1 MSLKKISR
9 AIEALKNKDIN
20 QATAIFDSV
29 RNKLSKPHHLHAC
42 ALAYLQS
49 GRSLDAQKVLSKLL
63 AKVQPTPQLLSLSGD
78 INKSNGDLNSSI
90 VDYQRAC
97 KLSPSS
103 PELYYN
109 LALVLFENQELPKT
123 REVLKKALL
132 IRPTYMKASVLMGR
146 CLAAMDLF
154 NEAEEIFQKAI
165 EAEPNNF
172 LPYYRLG
179 RLYAYKGR
187 SKEANRSLKK
197 SLDLNPRLTPS
208 REAMILNSIYS
219 GNNHEASSLIQS
231 TLSYSPTNESIIS
244 IATDWMIENRQEDP
258 YRYYEKAWKKNPSR
272 QLFTNFINC
281 LISAKKYK
289 KAENLVN
296 EWKQNIG
303 KNSTWESAHL
313 KLMDAEDRP
322 DEVLKFVKLSKYRPK
337 HQIQEC
343 LAHFALGNYS
353 DSYSCAI
360 KLNNAEPRNQY
371 YLALLVTALRC
382 LDDKKYL
389 ELADYDKLILQSNL
403 DLYDQNAK
411 SQNERADLI
420 THLNSLHITDEA
432 PVQQSVKFGTQTPG
446 NLFAQSQHQEIHNLK
461 ASITKVSFPFFSNL
475 MSQGLAQ
482 THPVITNYPD
492 QPYFHASWSIR
503 TRQGGFHR
511 SHIHSKG
518 WYSSACYINV
528 PRVIDDSSN
537 AGYLQLGK
545 PPFKTKDE
553 LQPDFSVKPTSG
565 SLVLFPSYLW
575 HATQPYQGEG
585 DRLVVAFDIGASNQ
599 FV

>member
-1 MSLKKISR
+1 
-9 AIEALKNKDIN
+9 
-20 QATAIFDSV
+20 
-29 RNKLSKPHHLHAC
+29 
-42 ALAYLQS
+42 
-49 GRSLDAQKVLSKLL
+49 
-63 AKVQPTPQLLSLSGD
+63 
-78 INKSNGDLNSSI
+78 
-90 VDYQRAC
+90 
-97 KLSPSS
+97 
-103 PELYYN
+103 
-109 LALVLFENQELPKT
+109 
-123 REVLKKALL
+123 
-132 IRPTYMKASVLMGR
+132 
-146 CLAAMDLF
+146 MDLC
-154 NEAEEIFQKAI
+154 NKAEEIFQKAI

-179 RLYAYKGR
+179 RLYTYKGR
-187 SKEANRSLKK
+187 SKEANKSLKK
-197 SLDLNPRLTPS
+197 SLDLNPKLTPS

-219 GNNHEASSLIQS
+219 GNNQEASSLIQS
-231 TLSYSPTNESIIS
+231 ALSYSPTNESIIS

-281 LISAKKYK
+281 LISAKEYK
-289 KAENLVN
+289 KAGNLLN

-313 KLMDAEDRP
+313 KLMDAEGRS
-322 DEVLKFVKLSKYRPK
+322 DEVLNFVKLSKYRPK

-360 KLNNAEPRNQY
+360 KLNNTEPRNQY

-403 DLYDQNAK
+403 DLYGQNAK

-446 NLFAQSQHQEIHNLK
+446 NLFAQSQHQVIRNLK

-475 MSQGLAQ
+475 MSKGLAHS
-482 THPVITNYPD
+482 HPIITNYPD

-518 WYSSACYINV
+518 WYSSACYIDV

-537 AGYLQLGK
+537 AGYLQIGK

-585 DRLVVAFDIGASNQ
+585 DRLVVAFDIGTSNQ

>member
-1 MSLKKISR
+1 MSLKKVGR
-9 AIEALKNKDIN
+9 AIEALNKKDIK
-20 QATAIFDSV
+20 QAAVIFDSV
-29 RNKLSKPHHLHAC
+29 RGKLSMPQHLHAC
-42 ALAYLQS
+42 AVTYLQS
-49 GRSLDAQKVLSKLL
+49 GRPVDAQKMMRKLL
-63 AKVQPTPQLLSLSGD
+63 TKVQPTSQLLSLSGD
-78 INKSNGDLNSSI
+78 INKARGDLTSAI
-90 VDYQRAC
+90 IDYRKAC
-97 KLSPSS
+97 KLSPNS

-109 LALVLFENQELPKT
+109 LALALFENQELPKT
-123 REVLKKALL
+123 REVLNKALSF
-132 IRPTYMKASVLMGR
+132 RPAYTKALVLMGR
-146 CLAAMDLF
+146 CLSAMDLC
-154 NEAEEIFQKAI
+154 NKAEEIFQKAI

-179 RLYAYKGR
+179 RLYTYKGR
-187 SKEANRSLKK
+187 SKEANKSLKK
-197 SLDLNPRLTPS
+197 SLDLNPKLTPS

-219 GNNHEASSLIQS
+219 GNNQEASSLIQS
-231 TLSYSPTNESIIS
+231 ALSYSPTNESIIS

-281 LISAKKYK
+281 LISAKEYK
-289 KAENLVN
+289 KAGNLLN

-313 KLMDAEDRP
+313 KLMDAEGRS
-322 DEVLKFVKLSKYRPK
+322 DEVLNFVKLSKYRPK

-360 KLNNAEPRNQY
+360 KLNNTEPRNQY

-403 DLYDQNAK
+403 DLYGQNAK

-446 NLFAQSQHQEIHNLK
+446 NLFAQSQHQVIRNLK

-475 MSQGLAQ
+475 MSKGLAHS
-482 THPVITNYPD
+482 HPIITNYPD

-518 WYSSACYINV
+518 WYSSACYIDV

-537 AGYLQLGK
+537 AGYLQIGK

-585 DRLVVAFDIGASNQ
+585 DRLVVAFDIGTSNQ